1 MHIFMVRVL
10 WRQSGRKR
18 SKFAFESDD
27 LELININMQLIILV
41 NESLLFL
48 AWSLEQSSGLLLP
61 QVRTVLRCFCAH
73 QNHAG
78 ELEAIILFAL

>member
-1 MHIFMVRVL
+1 MVRVL

-27 LELININMQLIILV
+27 LELININIVNMQLIILV

-48 AWSLEQSSGLLLP
+48 AWSLEQRSGLLLP

-73 QNHAG
+73 QNH
-78 ELEAIILFAL
+78 ESEATILFGL